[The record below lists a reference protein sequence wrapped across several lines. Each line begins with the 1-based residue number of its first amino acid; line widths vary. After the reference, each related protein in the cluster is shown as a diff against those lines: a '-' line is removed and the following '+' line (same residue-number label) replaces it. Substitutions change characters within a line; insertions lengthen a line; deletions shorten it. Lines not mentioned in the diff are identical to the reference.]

1 MLYAQEVMFTTVPA
15 ARKVGI
21 QDPFEVQYVLRNVR
35 NVETFSLPQMRDLQV
50 LSGPSQRTQYSE
62 INGQRSVTL
71 VLTYVFRPRKTG
83 AVMIPGGIAISDG
96 KTIKSNNVT
105 IDVIPGSVMER
116 QSRGRQQDPFGDEDP
131 FADLF
136 GDEDPFLAMQKQHQ
150 QMMQMLQRQMQQ
162 PNMPHSMQ
170 PQQSQQQRPEVIE
183 RKDIGSNLF
192 IKVDVD
198 KRNVTKGEQITASY
212 KLYTRLPMQVNLT
225 KLPSLNGFWS
235 QDFKIPQPPKPIK
248 EIYNGKEYQVFEI
261 KRTALF
267 PTQTGTLELDAA
279 EAEGIA
285 RILKPKKI
293 RQENPFR
300 DDDFLNSF
308 FGSMLM
314 SDPDFNTDFMTSYDY
329 EDVNVSFKSTPIK
342 IQVNE
347 IPSEQPKSFDGAVGT
362 YTIESTIDKTE
373 LTTDDVATITFRVS
387 GSGNLKLIG
396 TPVIRFPEDTDT
408 FDPKIN
414 DTITNTNYIIAG
426 YKTFS
431 YTFAPRI
438 AGTFTIPST
447 EFSYFEPQTQTF
459 KTLTTPSYTIHV
471 KPGKNDNQF
480 AKNRLPNDIHDIQNT
495 TPSNLKRQKISL
507 PNSPLYWG
515 GFALPLL
522 AYLGIAVYRKKEE
535 NLTNNSVL
543 AKHKR
548 ANKIAL
554 RRLETAEKFLKQ
566 SAQMPFYEETSKAV
580 WLYLSDKL
588 TIPLSSL
595 SKEVAQQKLNDKKV
609 SLALQSELFR
619 VTDECEMALYAPD
632 RGTMKMHQTYAD
644 ALILIGKLEDEIA

>member
-1 MLYAQEVMFTTVPA
+1 MLYAQEVVFTTVPA

-495 TPSNLKRQKISL
+495 TPSNLKRQKTSL

-535 NLTNNSVL
+535 NLSNNSVL

>member
-1 MLYAQEVMFTTVPA
+1 MLYAQEVVFTTVPA

-495 TPSNLKRQKISL
+495 TPSNLKRQKTSL

>member
-495 TPSNLKRQKISL
+495 TPSNLKRQKTSL